1 MSGLIS
7 ALLTLKSD
15 YYDADEIYD
24 ELINY
29 IVDALKS
36 EEDFDKILYEYMI
49 KSGTLSGRKVCLLLY
64 DQGVLDKKKDKD
76 YNSLYTGK
84 MSAYNFMYKK
94 IKNIEITPAQLAL
107 DPCSGSVVI
116 TDPDTGEVR
125 AMVSYPSYDNNRL
138 ANGIDSRP
146 TMHLLIR
153 IYLRR
158 C

>member
-1 MSGLIS
+1 
-7 ALLTLKSD
+7 
-15 YYDADEIYD
+15 
-24 ELINY
+24 
-29 IVDALKS
+29 
-36 EEDFDKILYEYMI
+36 MI

-107 DPCSGSVVI
+107 DPCSGSVII

-125 AMVSYPSYDNNRL
+125 AMVS
-138 ANGIDSRP
+138 
-146 TMHLLIR
+146 
-153 IYLRR
+153 
-158 C
+158 